1 MANGAPSPTPLTTT
15 QLENLQLPPGGSG
28 IQQPQMYCRPS
39 GCLGWTLEA
48 AILLARRRAGGS
60 MVATLDQRTVKLLAM
75 AKKKCEAMGIDLDQ
89 LLATPESQ
97 VITDDAKLIRELVRL
112 LTYIDSLR

>member
-1 MANGAPSPTPLTTT
+1 
-15 QLENLQLPPGGSG
+15 
-28 IQQPQMYCRPS
+28 
-39 GCLGWTLEA
+39 
-48 AILLARRRAGGS
+48 
-60 MVATLDQRTVKLLAM
+60 
-75 AKKKCEAMGIDLDQ
+75 LDQ